1 MDEIYVGR
9 TEEFGERD
17 FGKIIAQGN
26 LEVVFCIDG
35 EFFAYENNYVHQGG
49 PACQGKI
56 INKVEE
62 VIHETEKT
70 AHGLKFSETDVHI
83 VCRQHGYEY
92 NVRDGRHRGNK
103 NIRLRPF
110 KVDVKDSEVYCP
122 RLNFQHQNLDSRL
135 CRHGAR

>member
-1 MDEIYVGR
+1 MLGEIYVGR

-17 FGKIIAQGN
+17 RKIIAQGN
-26 LEVVFCIDG
+26 LEIGIFCIDG
-35 EFFAYENNYVHQGG
+35 EFFAYENNCVHQGG

-83 VCRQHGYEY
+83 VCPWHGYEY
-92 NVRDGRHRGNK
+92 NVRNGRHPGNK

-110 KVDVKDSEVYCP
+110 KVDVKDGEVYV
-122 RLNFQHQNLDSRL
+122 LV
-135 CRHGAR
+135 